1 VTTPSHWFK
10 SSSPSTRAA
19 RFATAFSVELLDE
32 RRGVVTFRA
41 VGAGAAACFRDEAG
55 GHRWQRVPPTEKH
68 DRVHT
73 STITVAVLPEPSDV
87 EVRLDDRELDWSTC
101 RGTGSGGQKRNKTE
115 STVLLTHR
123 PTGVQVRCE
132 TSRSQQHNRAMA
144 LVLLRARLW
153 AAERERLHGA
163 RASERRAQVGSGMRG
178 DKRRTIRCQDGVVT
192 DHLLGRRWPLRAY
205 LRGEW

>member
-1 VTTPSHWFK
+1 MTPSRWSR

-19 RFATAFSVELLDE
+19 RFATVFSVDLVDE
-32 RRGVVTFRA
+32 RRGCIDFRVT
-41 VGAGAAACFRDEAG
+41 GAGAAACFRDEAG
-55 GHRWQRVPPTEKH
+55 GHRWQRVPPNEKR

-73 STITVAVLPEPSDV
+73 STITVAVLPEPTEV
-87 EVRLDDRELDWSTC
+87 EVRVDERDLDWSTC
-101 RGTGSGGQKRNKTE
+101 RGTGAGGQKRNKTE

-123 PTGVQVRCE
+123 PSGLQVRCE

-153 AAERERLHGA
+153 AAERDRVQGA
-163 RASERRAQVGSGMRG
+163 RAVERQAQKGSGMRG

-192 DHLLGRRWPLRAY
+192 DHVLGRRWPLRDY

>member
-1 VTTPSHWFK
+1 M
-10 SSSPSTRAA
+10 
-19 RFATAFSVELLDE
+19 
-32 RRGVVTFRA
+32 
-41 VGAGAAACFRDEAG
+41 
-55 GHRWQRVPPTEKH
+55 PPTEKR

-73 STITVAVLPEPSDV
+73 STITVAVLPEPTDV
-87 EVRLDDRELDWSTC
+87 EVRVDERDLDWSTC

-123 PTGVQVRCE
+123 PSGLQVRCE

-153 AAERERLHGA
+153 AAERERIAGA
-163 RASERRAQVGSGMRG
+163 RAHDRRAQVGSGMRG